1 MPYVRDKQLLKLV
14 NLLENDIDQINDN
27 EIPMRVHYVEK
38 KELDRSMVYIFN
50 GPFQLLHGDVSN
62 LEFLGKT
69 GSIPNYALLIVDSYF
84 SKVYVYPM
92 LSRKQIL
99 KKLKQFYVD
108 VQKKITK
115 NKNTMLQ
122 VDNEF
127 QQVETKDLNDKY
139 KVAMFTTSFRE

>member
-27 EIPMRVHYVEK
+27 EIPMSVHYVEK
-38 KELDRSMVYIFN
+38 KELDRSTLYIFN
-50 GPFQLLHGDVSN
+50 GPFQLLHADVSN
-62 LEFLGKT
+62 LEFLGKS

-84 SKVYVYPM
+84 SKVYIYPM

-108 VQKKITK
+108 VQKKTTK
-115 NKNTMLQ
+115 NKNARLQ